1 MTPEI
6 SMLAFSAAAIAFA
19 HTILGPD
26 HYLPFVA
33 MSKAR
38 GWSMAKALR
47 ITLVCGIGHLAGS
60 VLLGVAGI
68 ALGFQLSSLTW
79 LEGFRGNLAAWLLV
93 GFGLAYSAWGL
104 RQALRSRPH
113 THWHHHNGVTH
124 LHEHTHHETHAH
136 VHDQQANVR
145 SLAPWVVFVI
155 FVLGPCE
162 PLIPILM
169 YPAARESASG
179 VVVVT
184 LVFGLVTVLT
194 MLATVAI
201 ALLGLKTVKLHKLEP
216 YGHAV
221 AGSTILAC
229 GLAIVLL
236 EL

>member
-6 SMLAFSAAAIAFA
+6 SMLAFSAAAIAFV

-47 ITLVCGIGHLAGS
+47 ITLACGIGHLAGS
-60 VLLGVAGI
+60 VLLGLAGI

-93 GFGLAYSAWGL
+93 GFGLAYAAWGL
-104 RQALRSRPH
+104 RQALRNRPH

-124 LHEHTHHETHAH
+124 LHEHTHHEAHAH

-194 MLATVAI
+194 MLVTVAI